1 MSLGVP
7 HVPFYDPFYD
17 TEDEFE
23 DENFSSDYDSD
34 VDDPELKAF
43 RARKEEDDRDFQDSL
58 DFEAA
63 RRLMRE
69 EDHFYK
75 GWAEE
80 YFAGKKRKLEEEE
93 EEGDEE
99 WVELP
104 TLFYDAG
111 VLFVF
116 GKIDNEVANNIIS
129 SILLLNDEKE
139 NIDKLTFLINSPG
152 GFLKSGLAIFDIMHS
167 CDLDLS
173 LNTVGLGLVAST
185 ASLMLSAG
193 DQNYRSAFQHTRVMM
208 HQPAGQFRLKSEERE
223 RKKEFTIFHKPPKI
237 PIRHT
242 MYELTSYI
250 DELLDL
256 RRRII
261 DVYAFTTQND
271 PDVISR
277 DIERDFFM
285 SAEDAKVYGIID
297 HVLLNREDS
306 RGTESDEEDLYKE
319 DLYKED
325 RDEAYKRIRRSME
338 DLEKEDLEEEDLE
351 EEDLEEE

>member
-7 HVPFYDPFYD
+7 HVPFYDPLYD
-17 TEDEFE
+17 SEDEFE
-23 DENFSSDYDSD
+23 DKNFSSDYYSD

-58 DFEAA
+58 DFEALH
-63 RRLMRE
+63 RQRRE
-69 EDHFYK
+69 EDHGYK

-93 EEGDEE
+93 EEESDEE

-104 TLFYDAG
+104 TIFYDAG

-116 GKIDNEVANNIIS
+116 GKIDNEVANNLIS

-139 NIDKLTFLINSPG
+139 NIDELTFFINSPG

-167 CDLDLS
+167 CDLDLG

-185 ASLMLSAG
+185 ASLILSAG
-193 DQNYRSAFQHTRVMM
+193 DLNYRWAFQHTRVMM
-208 HQPAGQFRLKSEERE
+208 HQPTGQFRPKSEEI
-223 RKKEFTIFHKPPKI
+223 KKLDKRLPKLPKLPTGNNIHEFN
-237 PIRHT
+237 
-242 MYELTSYI
+242 SYI

-261 DVYAFTTQND
+261 DVYAFTTQKD
-271 PDVISR
+271 PGVISR

-285 SAEDAKVYGIID
+285 SAEGAKVYGIID
-297 HVLLNREDS
+297 HVLPNREDS
-306 RGTESDEEDLYKE
+306 RGTESDEEDLEK
-319 DLYKED
+319 
-325 RDEAYKRIRRSME
+325 E
-338 DLEKEDLEEEDLE
+338 DLEKE
-351 EEDLEEE
+351 